1 MAFPT
6 FKTLKEFYTGE
17 IDHTETS
24 ANWGYHL
31 QMWDSYENGVALVT
45 ANLSSLQTQIRAAAL
60 QGKMV
65 FTISMEVSYQIS
77 NLKLKGPHYLSFVAG
92 VYAGL
97 QAQAIYD
104 YEVTA
109 TLNTCDS
116 SATKL
121 DLVFDFGPKSDKT
134 SVNCRTC

>member
-6 FKTLKEFYTGE
+6 SKTLKEYYIGDV
-17 IDHTETS
+17 DHTETS
-24 ANWGYHL
+24 SNWGYTL
-31 QMWDSYENGVALVT
+31 AMWDAYENGAALIT
-45 ANLSSLQTQIRAAAL
+45 TNLASLQTSIRNAAL

-65 FTISMEVSYQIS
+65 FTVSLEVSYQLA

-92 VYAGL
+92 IYAAL

-109 TLNTCDS
+109 ALNTCDS
-116 SATKL
+116 SATKI
-121 DLVFDFGPKSDKT
+121 DLLFDFGPKSDKT
-134 SVNCRTC
+134 SVNCAKC